1 VLQDAG
7 GVHAHVRGVMV
18 CTVQSLDQTRMRE
31 PGVAALMM
39 RFPDG
44 QRFTRRFLESHT
56 FKVRTWC

>member
-1 VLQDAG
+1 
-7 GVHAHVRGVMV
+7 MV